1 MRKIFFVI
9 TFTSTLCCAVLANV
23 EKASANAGSLA
34 DDAIRVAPQV
44 LDAAPSVFG
53 GIALFFQD
61 NPVVIGIV
69 GIVFVSMLV
78 YYIKNS

>member
-1 MRKIFFVI
+1 MRKVFFVI
-9 TFTSTLCCAVLANV
+9 AFTSTLCCAVLANV
-23 EKASANAGSLA
+23 EKVSAQGAFA
-34 DDAIRVAPQV
+34 DDAVKLAPKA

-78 YYIKNS
+78 YYSKNS